1 MMNDDD
7 LIPDDPSLDDD
18 AAFEALDVA
27 TLPEV
32 IPLFPLSGAL
42 LLPRAHMPLNIF
54 EPRYLAMTR
63 DALAGGR
70 VIGMIQ
76 PTRHQNTSHS
86 DGGAEQADEPP
97 LYSVGCVGRIVD
109 HRETPDGR
117 ILITL
122 LGLARFSVQQEL
134 DRITPYRK
142 AVVSYD
148 RFGDDGVV
156 GVSLAPSGRARL
168 EATLEEYLSARGLDA
183 DWDALASAPD
193 ERLVN
198 AMAMMCPFDS
208 GEKQAILEAV
218 DLDERCET
226 MMTLME
232 FAIRDLSGPSAG
244 PH

>member
-1 MMNDDD
+1 MTEKSSDTDPGIDHDNDTG
-7 LIPDDPSLDDD
+7 
-18 AAFEALDVA
+18 FEPLDVA

-32 IPLFPLSGAL
+32 IPLFPLSGVL
-42 LLPRAHMPLNIF
+42 MLPRAHLPLNIF
-54 EPRYLAMTR
+54 EPRYLSMVR
-63 DALAGGR
+63 DAQVGDR

-76 PTRHQNTSHS
+76 PR
-86 DGGAEQADEPP
+86 DKADKRDNPQ
-97 LYSVGCVGRIVD
+97 LYSVGCVGRIAD
-109 HRETPDGR
+109 HRDTPDGR

-122 LGLARFSVQQEL
+122 LGLARFTIEEEL
-134 DRITPYRK
+134 DCITPYRK

-148 RFGDDGVV
+148 RFVDDGVP
-156 GVSLAPSGRARL
+156 GVTLAPSGRARL

-198 AMAMMCPFDS
+198 AMAMMCPFDA
-208 GEKQAILEAV
+208 GEKQALLEAD
-218 DLDERCET
+218 DLDDRAET

-232 FAIRDLSGPSAG
+232 FAIRDHSGPSAG